1 MLNIE
6 ARRQLKEL
14 LPVGMLATKQWLV
27 AQGLNLHFVDNA
39 VRSKTLLPL
48 ATGVFSQFSCQLN
61 WQGVVASLQRM
72 SKTPV
77 HLGGLTALEIAG
89 LAHYIT
95 RSHIR
100 TVHLY
105 SSGPLPRWLTRVPLD
120 VYFKGH
126 RTQVLWPESLIVD
139 PTWFKQEQWLVGMP
153 ALQFSCPERAIFEVL
168 VDVPKAVS
176 FEHAEQLMQGLYNL
190 SPRKLDALLLICS
203 SIKVKRLFLWLA
215 EKHQHTWFKKLE
227 PKKYNLGSGKRV
239 IASEGRLD
247 NTWFITVP
255 KGM

>member
-1 MLNIE
+1 MLNTE

-48 ATGVFSQFSCQLN
+48 AAGVFSQFSCHLN

-72 SKTPV
+72 SETPI

-89 LAHYIT
+89 LAHYVT

-105 SSGPLPRWLTRVPLD
+105 SSEPLPRWLTRVPLD

-126 RTQVLWPESLIVD
+126 RTQALWPENLIAD
-139 PTWFKQEQWLVGMP
+139 PTWLRQEQWREGMP

-168 VDVPKAVS
+168 GDVPKAVS
-176 FEHAEQLMQGLYNL
+176 FEHAEHLMQGLYNL
-190 SPRKLDALLLICS
+190 SPRKLDALLLACS

-215 EKHQHTWFKKLE
+215 EKHQHAWFKKLE
-227 PKKYNLGSGKRV
+227 PRKYNLGAGKRV
-239 IASEGRLD
+239 ITTKGRLD
-247 NTWFITVP
+247 NTWLITVP
-255 KGM
+255 KDM